1 MPTIV
6 VADIPV
12 EEFALCESLR
22 AVPGLAVESQRVVE
36 KGEDLVMPLIWV
48 RGANGETVQ
57 AALSGDSSVRS
68 ANRIASYENESL
80 YRMEWKRD
88 VELAVQ
94 MITEDEATVLDLYGT
109 SDGWQLRS
117 VFPDRD
123 TLARTVEFC
132 RNHGLGV
139 DVRRV
144 REMNV
149 VPGGRWGLTDEQYEA
164 LRVALDAGY
173 FGVPREAE
181 LGDLATRLDISHQAL
196 SERLRRGQTNLITET
211 IGVGAPEKTG
221 YCRS

>member
-12 EEFALCESLR
+12 EEFALRESLR

-36 KGEDLVMPLIWV
+36 KDEDLVMPLIWV
-48 RGANGETVQ
+48 RGANGETVRTSL
-57 AALSGDSSVRS
+57 ADDSSVRS
-68 ANRIASYENESL
+68 ADRIASYENESL

-88 VELAVQ
+88 IELAVQ
-94 MITEDEATVLDLYGT
+94 MITEDEATILDLYGT

-117 VFPDRD
+117 MFPDRD

-132 RNHGLGV
+132 QNHGLGF

-149 VPGGRWGLTDEQYEA
+149 VPSGRWGLTDEQYEA
-164 LRVALDAGY
+164 LRVAWDAGY
-173 FGVPREAE
+173 FGVPREAD
-181 LGDLATRLDISHQAL
+181 LGDVADRLDISHQAL
-196 SERLRRGQTNLITET
+196 SERLRRGHTNLIKET
-211 IGVGAPEKTG
+211 IGVGAPEKT
-221 YCRS
+221 

>member
-12 EEFALCESLR
+12 DEFALRESLR
-22 AVPGLAVESQRVVE
+22 AIPGLAVESQRVVE
-36 KGEDLVMPLIWV
+36 KDEDLVMPLIWV

-57 AALSGDSSVRS
+57 ASLADDSSVSS

-80 YRMEWKRD
+80 YQMEWKRD

-94 MITEDEATVLDLYGT
+94 MITEDEATILDLYGT

-117 VFPDRD
+117 MFPDRD

-132 RNHGLGV
+132 ENHGLGF

-149 VPGGRWGLTDEQYEA
+149 VPSGRWGLTDEQYEA
-164 LRVALDAGY
+164 LRVAWDAGY
-173 FGVPREAE
+173 FGVPREAD
-181 LGDLATRLDISHQAL
+181 LGDVADRLDISHQAL
-196 SERLRRGQTNLITET
+196 SERLRRGHTNLIKET
-211 IGVGAPEKTG
+211 IGVGAPEKT
-221 YCRS
+221 

>member
-6 VADIPV
+6 VANIPV
-12 EEFALCESLR
+12 EEFALRESLR

-36 KGEDLVMPLIWV
+36 KDEDLVMPLIWV
-48 RGANGETVQ
+48 RGANGETVRTSL
-57 AALSGDSSVRS
+57 AGDSSVRS

-94 MITEDEATVLDLYGT
+94 MITEDEATILDLYGT

-117 VFPDRD
+117 MFPDRD

-132 RNHGLGV
+132 QNHGLGF

-149 VPGGRWGLTDEQYEA
+149 VPSGRWGLTDEQYEA
-164 LRVALDAGY
+164 LRVAWDAGY
-173 FGVPREAE
+173 FGVPREAD
-181 LGDLATRLDISHQAL
+181 LGDVADRLDISHQAL
-196 SERLRRGQTNLITET
+196 SERLRRGHTNLIKET
-211 IGVGAPEKTG
+211 IGVGAPEKT
-221 YCRS
+221 